1 MIPYFEL
8 TSVAVGPLRLQV
20 WGTMVA
26 AGILMAV
33 AVGWREARRR
43 GLDGG
48 VFVDFA
54 TWIIVMAMV
63 VARLFFAAAYDP
75 APFIKDPLE
84 LFRLW
89 HGGMSSIGGFI
100 GAFLGA
106 AISVRTA
113 KIRFWPYA
121 DVAAY
126 VLPLGYAI
134 GRIGCFLIHDHIGV
148 RSDFFFAVAFPG
160 GGRLD
165 HGLLLSVFSFALFAI
180 FFAVNRRFTS
190 DRERGFLRI
199 FLLAY
204 GIVRF
209 VLDFFRAWDLDNSDV
224 RFLNLTPAQYGCLV
238 MVAVGIWLTV
248 RSRKTRPMSAKT
260 MRKRD
265 SDSASPIQ

>member
-8 TSVAVGPLRLQV
+8 ISVPVGPLRIQI
-20 WGTMVA
+20 WGTLVA
-26 AGILMAV
+26 AGIATAV

-48 VFVDFA
+48 TFVDFA
-54 TWIIVMAMV
+54 AWIVVMAMV
-63 VARLFFAAAYDP
+63 VARLFFAAAYEP

-106 AISVRTA
+106 LIFVKKS
-113 KIRFWPYA
+113 KIDFWRYA

-134 GRIGCFLIHDHIGV
+134 GRIGCFLIHDHPGV
-148 RSDFFFAVAFPG
+148 RSDLFFAVAYPG

-165 HGLLLSVFSFALFAI
+165 HGLLLSIFSFALFGI
-180 FFAVNRRFTS
+180 FFALNRRPNA
-190 DRERGFLRI
+190 RQERGFLWM

-204 GIVRF
+204 GTVRF
-209 VLDFFRAWDLDNSDV
+209 VLDFFRAWDLQNSDA
-224 RFLNLTPAQYGCLV
+224 RFLNLTPAQYGCLI
-238 MVAVGIWLTV
+238 MVAVGLWLM
-248 RSRKTRPMSAKT
+248 RRDHRPAG
-260 MRKRD
+260 RAPARP
-265 SDSASPIQ
+265 AS